1 MTSQIDQ
8 YNFYLN
14 FKKEINNMKYEDLLF
29 LLSKYEIHFDEIIYN
44 MFIETINK
52 SELKE
57 YEKKFMNKF
66 VYLQV

>member
-1 MTSQIDQ
+1 MNQIDQ

-14 FKKEINNMKYEDLLF
+14 FKKEIDNMKFEDLLF
-29 LLSKYEIHFDEIIYN
+29 LLTKYGIYFDKIIYN

-57 YEKKFMNKF
+57 CEKNFMKKF
-66 VYLQV
+66 VYLQVY